1 MTILHVPGA
10 GGTNVARLANGRAF
24 TTGATATDT
33 GAISSQMI
41 RLVGSA
47 AFCWKEGTAVTA
59 TNGTYMAAG
68 SAEYFAIPINASIA
82 FITAT
87 GGDGTMWVSEVI

>member
-1 MTILHVPGA
+1 MPIMHVTGA
-10 GGTNVARLANGRAF
+10 GGTPVARLANAQAF

-33 GAISSQMI
+33 GAISSQMV

-47 AFCWKEGTAVTA
+47 AFCWKEGTSVTA

-68 SAEYFAIPINASIA
+68 SAEYFAIPLGTSIA

-87 GGDGTMWVSEVI
+87 GGSGTMWVSEVI